1 MNFKKI
7 KKIFEGP
14 AQYPTV
20 DCFSHK
26 LFRVYYSKK
35 NQLGQSNIY
44 SFDIDKKSLIVKNL
58 NDEPVFSLGKIGSF
72 DQDGHAARCIVSN
85 ENKKLMYIIGWNKK
99 ISPPYHLS
107 IGAAELINNKWI
119 KYEYPL
125 MDRGIYDPY
134 FCTSPSVLYN
144 KTESKFQMWYC
155 SCTSWNNNEPQ
166 YLIKYAESIDGLN
179 WNRFPSYCLEY
190 TDFIKAIGWPTVW
203 IEDEIYKMIFCYR
216 GMGEYR
222 KDKSLS
228 YRLGYAESINGLKWK
243 IEQIE
248 GMERSIDGWDSEMIA
263 YTSLQDNYLFYNG
276 NEFGKT
282 GIGVSKRIL

>member
-1 MNFKKI
+1 M
-7 KKIFEGP
+7 
-14 AQYPTV
+14 
-20 DCFSHK
+20 
-26 LFRVYYSKK
+26 
-35 NQLGQSNIY
+35 
-44 SFDIDKKSLIVKNL
+44 
-58 NDEPVFSLGKIGSF
+58 
-72 DQDGHAARCIVSN
+72 
-85 ENKKLMYIIGWNKK
+85 
-99 ISPPYHLS
+99 
-107 IGAAELINNKWI
+107 
-119 KYEYPL
+119 
-125 MDRGIYDPY
+125 
-134 FCTSPSVLYN
+134 
-144 KTESKFQMWYC
+144 
-155 SCTSWNNNEPQ
+155 
-166 YLIKYAESIDGLN
+166 
-179 WNRFPSYCLEY
+179 EY